1 MKIAISAAET
11 SGDLIASSIV
21 KSLLEYQPDCQIEGL
36 VGDKMTD
43 AGCQRLWH
51 IDQVNV
57 MGISEVVNKLPS
69 LLRLRNSIV
78 KHFSENKPDVFIGV
92 DSPDFNFKIEQKLK
106 ERGVK
111 TVHFIS
117 PSVWAW
123 RSNRIKK
130 IKASTD
136 LMLCLLPFE
145 VDFYEKNG
153 QKALFVG
160 HPLTEKLLPRQN
172 YKPSK
177 KVLLMPGSREAE
189 IKSLLPELL
198 SAVNLMREKDSKI
211 KFSLALANENFKEW
225 VQKQINKLE
234 IELSVGDA
242 YTKIVKS
249 DLVIVASGTAT
260 LEIAMLGVPMVVVY
274 KLSGVSYQIVK
285 RLLRTNF
292 ISLPNVILGKEVVP
306 ELIQEKAN
314 GKNIANVAM
323 QIIVSDNAKLVS
335 ELRKVHTQLDQDSSA
350 QSAKAILEFVH
361 E

>member
-323 QIIVSDNAKLVS
+323 QIIVSDNSKFVS
-335 ELRKVHTQLDQDSSA
+335 ELRKVHAQLDQDSSA
-350 QSAKAILEFVH
+350 QSAKAILEFVN

>member
-1 MKIAISAAET
+1 MKIAISATET

-211 KFSLALANENFKEW
+211 KFSLALANENFEEW
-225 VQKQINKLE
+225 VQKQINKLD

-242 YTKIVKS
+242 YRQIVKS

-292 ISLPNVILGKEVVP
+292 ISLPNIILGKEVVP

-323 QIIVSDNAKLVS
+323 QIVVSDNSKLIS

-350 QSAKAILEFVH
+350 QSAKAILEFVN

>member
-11 SGDLIASSIV
+11 SGDIIASSIV

-211 KFSLALANENFKEW
+211 KFSLALANDHFKEW
-225 VQKQINKLE
+225 VQKQINKLD
-234 IELSVGDA
+234 IELSGW
-242 YTKIVKS
+242 
-249 DLVIVASGTAT
+249 
-260 LEIAMLGVPMVVVY
+260 
-274 KLSGVSYQIVK
+274 
-285 RLLRTNF
+285 
-292 ISLPNVILGKEVVP
+292 
-306 ELIQEKAN
+306 
-314 GKNIANVAM
+314 
-323 QIIVSDNAKLVS
+323 
-335 ELRKVHTQLDQDSSA
+335 
-350 QSAKAILEFVH
+350 
-361 E
+361 

>member
-11 SGDLIASSIV
+11 SGDIIASALV
-21 KSLLEYQPDCQIEGL
+21 KSLLEYQPDCKIEGL
-36 VGDKMTD
+36 AGDKMSD
-43 AGCQRLWH
+43 EGCQRLWH

-78 KHFSENKPDVFIGV
+78 KYFSENKPDVFIGV
-92 DSPDFNFKIEQKLK
+92 DSPDFNFKIEHKLK
-106 ERGVK
+106 QCGVK

-136 LMLCLLPFE
+136 LMLCLFPFE
-145 VDFYEKNG
+145 VDFYEKHG

-160 HPLTEKLLPRQN
+160 HPLTEKLQPRKN

-198 SAVNLMREKDSKI
+198 STVNLMREQDSKI
-211 KFSLALANENFKEW
+211 QFSLALANDHFKDW
-225 VQKQINKLE
+225 VKDQINKLE

-242 YTKIVKS
+242 YEQIVKS

-274 KLSGVSYQIVK
+274 KLSGISYQIVK
-285 RLLRTNF
+285 RLLKTEF

-306 ELIQEKAN
+306 E
-314 GKNIANVAM
+314 
-323 QIIVSDNAKLVS
+323 
-335 ELRKVHTQLDQDSSA
+335 
-350 QSAKAILEFVH
+350 
-361 E
+361 

>member
-11 SGDLIASSIV
+11 SGDIIASALV
-21 KSLLEYQPDCQIEGL
+21 KSLIEYQPDCQIEGL
-36 VGDKMTD
+36 AGDKMSD
-43 AGCQRLWH
+43 EGCQRLWH

-57 MGISEVVNKLPS
+57 MGLSEVVNKLPS

-78 KHFSENKPDVFIGV
+78 KYFSENKPDVFIGV
-92 DSPDFNFKIEQKLK
+92 DSPDFNFKIEHKLK
-106 ERGVK
+106 QCGVK

-136 LMLCLLPFE
+136 LILCLFPFE
-145 VDFYEKNG
+145 VDFYEKHG
-153 QKALFVG
+153 QRALFVG
-160 HPLTEKLLPRQN
+160 HPLTEKLQPRQN

-198 SAVNLMREKDSKI
+198 STVTLMREQDSKI
-211 KFSLALANENFKEW
+211 QFSLALANDHFKVW
-225 VQKQINKLE
+225 VEERINKLG

-242 YTKIVKS
+242 YVKIAQS

-260 LEIAMLGVPMVVVY
+260 LEIALLGVPMVVVY
-274 KLSGVSYQIVK
+274 KLSSVSYQIVK
-285 RLLRTNF
+285 RLLNTKF

-306 ELIQEKAN
+306 ELIQDNAN

-323 QIIVSDNAKLVS
+323 QLIVSNNLKLVS
-335 ELRKVHTQLDQDSSA
+335 ELRKIHTQLHQEASA
-350 QSAKAILEFVH
+350 QSAKAILEFVN

>member
-11 SGDLIASSIV
+11 SGDLIASALV
-21 KSLLEYQPDCQIEGL
+21 RSLLECQPDCQIEGL
-36 VGDKMTD
+36 VGDMMID
-43 AGCQRLWH
+43 SGCQRLWH
-51 IDQVNV
+51 IDQANV
-57 MGISEVVNKLPS
+57 MGLSEVVNKLPS

-78 KHFSENKPDVFIGV
+78 TYFSENKPDVFIGV
-92 DSPDFNFKIEQKLK
+92 DSPDFNLKIEQKLK
-106 ERGVK
+106 KRGVK

-130 IKASTD
+130 IKTSTD
-136 LMLCLLPFE
+136 LMLCLFPFE
-145 VDFYEKNG
+145 VNFYEKYG

-160 HPLTEKLLPRQN
+160 HPLTEKLQPRQN

-198 SAVNLMREKDSKI
+198 STVKLMHKQDSTI
-211 KFSLALANENFKEW
+211 QFSLTLANDHFSEW
-225 VQKQINKLE
+225 VKDQINNLE
-234 IELSVGDA
+234 IELSIGDA
-242 YTKIVKS
+242 YKQIVAS

-260 LEIAMLGVPMVVVY
+260 LEVAMLGVPMVVVY
-274 KLSGVSYQIVK
+274 KLSSVSYQIVK
-285 RLLRTNF
+285 RLLKTEF

-306 ELIQEKAN
+306 ELIQDSAN
-314 GKNIANVAM
+314 GENIANVAM
-323 QIIVSDNAKLVS
+323 QIIVSDNSKLVS
-335 ELRKVHTQLDQDSSA
+335 ELRKIHSQLYQESSDQA
-350 QSAKAILEFVH
+350 AKAILEFVN

>member
-11 SGDLIASSIV
+11 SGDLIASDLV

-36 VGDKMTD
+36 VGDKMSD

-51 IDQVNV
+51 IDQANV
-57 MGISEVVNKLPS
+57 MGLTEVVNKLPS
-69 LLRLRNSIV
+69 LLRLRNSMI
-78 KHFSENKPDVFIGV
+78 KYFSENKPDVFIGV
-92 DSPDFNFKIEQKLK
+92 DSPDFNFKIEHKLK
-106 ERGVK
+106 QHGVK
-111 TVHFIS
+111 TIHFIS
-117 PSVWAW
+117 PKLWAW

-136 LMLCLLPFE
+136 LMLCLFPFE
-145 VDFYEKNG
+145 VDFYEKHG

-160 HPLTEKLLPRQN
+160 HPLTEKLQPRQN

-177 KVLLMPGSREAE
+177 KVLLMPGSREAD

-198 SAVNLMREKDSKI
+198 SSVKLMREQDSKI
-211 KFSLALANENFKEW
+211 QFSLALANDHFKEW
-225 VQKQINKLE
+225 VKDRIHKLE

-242 YTKIVKS
+242 YEQIVKS

-274 KLSGVSYQIVK
+274 KLSEVSYQIVR
-285 RLLRTNF
+285 RLLKTKF

-306 ELIQEKAN
+306 ELIQDNAI

-323 QIIVSDNAKLVS
+323 QIIVSDNSKLVS
-335 ELRKVHTQLDQDSSA
+335 ELRKIHTLLHQESST
-350 QSAKAILEFVH
+350 QSAKAILEFVN

>member
-11 SGDLIASSIV
+11 SGDLIASALV

-36 VGDKMTD
+36 VGDKMID

-57 MGISEVVNKLPS
+57 MGLSEVVNKLPS

-78 KHFSENKPDVFIGV
+78 KYFSENKPDIFIGV

-106 ERGVK
+106 QRGVK
-111 TVHFIS
+111 TIHFIS

-136 LMLCLLPFE
+136 LMLCLFPFE
-145 VDFYEKNG
+145 VDFYEKHG

-160 HPLTEKLLPRQN
+160 HPLTEKLQPREN
-172 YKPSK
+172 YKRSK

-198 SAVNLMREKDSKI
+198 STVKLMCEQDSKI
-211 KFSLALANENFKEW
+211 QFSLVLANDHFKEW
-225 VQKQINKLE
+225 VKDRIHKSGIKLT
-234 IELSVGDA
+234 VGDA
-242 YTKIVKS
+242 YKQIVKS

-274 KLSGVSYQIVK
+274 KLSEVSYQIVR
-285 RLLRTNF
+285 RLLKTKF
-292 ISLPNVILGKEVVP
+292 ISLPNVILGKEIVP
-306 ELIQEKAN
+306 ELIQDSAN

-323 QIIVSDNAKLVS
+323 QIIVSDNVKLVS
-335 ELRKVHTQLDQDSSA
+335 ELSKIYSQLHQESSA
-350 QSAKAILEFVH
+350 QTAKAILEFVN

>member
-1 MKIAISAAET
+1 MKIAISATET
-11 SGDLIASSIV
+11 SGDLIASSLI

-36 VGDKMTD
+36 VGDKMSD

-57 MGISEVVNKLPS
+57 MGITEVVNKLPS

-78 KHFSENKPDVFIGV
+78 KHFSENQPDVFIGV

-106 ERGVK
+106 QRGVK

-123 RSNRIKK
+123 RSNRINK
-130 IKASTD
+130 IKVSTD
-136 LMLCLLPFE
+136 LMLCLFPFE
-145 VDFYEKNG
+145 VDFYEKHR

-160 HPLTEKLLPRQN
+160 HPLTEKLQPRQN
-172 YKPSK
+172 YKSTK

-198 SAVNLMREKDSKI
+198 SAVKLMRYQDPKI
-211 KFSLALANENFKEW
+211 RFSLVLANDQLEKWVENR
-225 VQKQINKLE
+225 INKLE
-234 IELSVGDA
+234 IKLSVGDA
-242 YTKIVKS
+242 YEQIVKS

-285 RLLRTNF
+285 RLLRTDF
-292 ISLPNVILGKEVVP
+292 ISLPNVILGKEIVP
-306 ELIQEKAN
+306 ELIQDNAN

-323 QIIVSDNAKLVS
+323 QIIVSDNSKLVS
-335 ELRKVHTQLDQDSSA
+335 ELRKVYTQLHQESSA
-350 QSAKAILEFVH
+350 QSAKAILEFVN

>member
-11 SGDLIASSIV
+11 SGDLIASDLV

-36 VGDKMTD
+36 VGDKMSD

-51 IDQVNV
+51 IDQANV
-57 MGISEVVNKLPS
+57 MGLTEVVNKLPS
-69 LLRLRNSIV
+69 LLRLRNSMI
-78 KHFSENKPDVFIGV
+78 KYFSENKPDVFIGV
-92 DSPDFNFKIEQKLK
+92 DSPDFNFKIEHKLK
-106 ERGVK
+106 QHGVK
-111 TVHFIS
+111 TIHFIS
-117 PSVWAW
+117 PKLWAW

-136 LMLCLLPFE
+136 LMLCLFPFE
-145 VDFYEKNG
+145 VDFYEKHG

-160 HPLTEKLLPRQN
+160 HPLTEKLQPRKN

-198 SAVNLMREKDSKI
+198 STVNLMREQDSKI
-211 KFSLALANENFKEW
+211 QFSLALANDHFKDW
-225 VQKQINKLE
+225 VKDQINKLE

-242 YTKIVKS
+242 YEQIVKS

-260 LEIAMLGVPMVVVY
+260 LEIALLGVPMVVVY

-292 ISLPNVILGKEVVP
+292 ISLPNIILGKEVVP
-306 ELIQEKAN
+306 ELIQENAN
-314 GKNIANVAM
+314 GKNIASVAM
-323 QIIVSDNAKLVS
+323 QIIVSDNSKLVS
-335 ELRKVHTQLDQDSSA
+335 ELNKIHSQLHQESSA
-350 QSAKAILEFVH
+350 QSVKAILKLVNE
-361 E
+361 

>member
-11 SGDLIASSIV
+11 SGDLIASALV
-21 KSLLEYQPDCQIEGL
+21 KSLLEIEPDCQIEGL
-36 VGDKMTD
+36 VGDKMID
-43 AGCQRLWH
+43 AGCKKLWH
-51 IDQVNV
+51 IDQANV
-57 MGISEVVNKLPS
+57 MGLSEVVNKLPS

-78 KHFSENKPDVFIGV
+78 KYFSDNKPDVFIGV
-92 DSPDFNFKIEQKLK
+92 DSPDFNFTIEQKLK
-106 ERGVK
+106 QRGIK

-136 LMLCLLPFE
+136 LMLCLFPFE
-145 VDFYEKNG
+145 VDFYKKHG

-160 HPLTEKLLPRQN
+160 HPLTEKLQPRQN

-198 SAVNLMREKDSKI
+198 STVNLMRERDSTI
-211 KFSLALANENFKEW
+211 QFSLALANENFKEW
-225 VQKQINKLE
+225 VQDQIHKSE

-242 YTKIVKS
+242 YAKIAQS

-260 LEIAMLGVPMVVVY
+260 LEIALLGVPMVVVY

-292 ISLPNVILGKEVVP
+292 ISLPNVILGKEVIP
-306 ELIQEKAN
+306 ELIQENAN
-314 GKNIANVAM
+314 GKNIANIAM
-323 QIIVSDNAKLVS
+323 QIIVSNNLELVS
-335 ELRKVHTQLDQDSSA
+335 ELRKIHTQLHQESSA
-350 QSAKAILEFVH
+350 QSAKAILEFVN

>member
-11 SGDLIASSIV
+11 SGDLIASALV
-21 KSLLEYQPDCQIEGL
+21 KSLLEVQPDCQIEGL
-36 VGDKMTD
+36 VGDKMID

-57 MGISEVVNKLPS
+57 MGLSEVVIKLPS

-78 KHFSENKPDVFIGV
+78 KYFSDNKPDVFIGV
-92 DSPDFNFKIEQKLK
+92 DSPDFNFTIEQKLK
-106 ERGVK
+106 QRGIK

-136 LMLCLLPFE
+136 LMLCLFPFE
-145 VDFYEKNG
+145 VDFYKKHG

-160 HPLTEKLLPRQN
+160 HPLTEKLQPRQN

-198 SAVNLMREKDSKI
+198 STVNLMRERDSTI
-211 KFSLALANENFKEW
+211 QFSLALANEHFKEW
-225 VQKQINKLE
+225 VEDRIHKSE

-242 YTKIVKS
+242 YAKIAQS

-260 LEIAMLGVPMVVVY
+260 LEIALLGVPMVVVY

-292 ISLPNVILGKEVVP
+292 ISLPNVILGKEVIP
-306 ELIQEKAN
+306 ELIQENAN

-323 QIIVSDNAKLVS
+323 QIIVSNNSELVS
-335 ELRKVHTQLDQDSSA
+335 ELRKIHTLLHQDSSA
-350 QSAKAILEFVH
+350 QSAKAILEFVN

>member
-11 SGDLIASSIV
+11 SGDLIASALV
-21 KSLLEYQPDCQIEGL
+21 KSLLECQPDCQIEGL
-36 VGDKMTD
+36 VGDKMSD
-43 AGCQRLWH
+43 AGCHRLWH
-51 IDQVNV
+51 IDQANV
-57 MGISEVVNKLPS
+57 MGLSEVVNKLPS

-78 KHFSENKPDVFIGV
+78 KYFSENKPDVFIGV

-106 ERGVK
+106 KRGVK
-111 TVHFIS
+111 TIHFIS

-130 IKASTD
+130 IKTSTD
-136 LMLCLLPFE
+136 LMLCLFPFE
-145 VDFYEKNG
+145 VNFYEKHG

-160 HPLTEKLLPRQN
+160 HPLTEKLQPREN

-198 SAVNLMREKDSKI
+198 STVKLMREQDSKI
-211 KFSLALANENFKEW
+211 QFSLVLANDHFKGW
-225 VQKQINKLE
+225 VVERIDKLG

-242 YTKIVKS
+242 YEQIVTS

-285 RLLRTNF
+285 RLLKTEF

-306 ELIQEKAN
+306 ELIQDSAN

-323 QIIVSDNAKLVS
+323 QIIVSDNSKLVS
-335 ELRKVHTQLDQDSSA
+335 ELTKIHSQLHKGSSA
-350 QSAKAILEFVH
+350 QAAKAILEFVN

>member
-36 VGDKMTD
+36 VGDKMSD

-51 IDQVNV
+51 IDQANV
-57 MGISEVVNKLPS
+57 MGLTEVVNKLPS
-69 LLRLRNSIV
+69 LLRLRNSMI
-78 KHFSENKPDVFIGV
+78 KYFSENKPDVFIGV

-177 KVLLMPGSREAE
+177 EVLLMPGSREAE

-211 KFSLALANENFKEW
+211 KFSLVLANDHFKEW
-225 VQKQINKLE
+225 VQKHINKLE

-242 YTKIVKS
+242 YTQIVKS
-249 DLVIVASGTAT
+249 DVVIVASGTAT

-285 RLLRTNF
+285 RLLKTNF
-292 ISLPNVILGKEVVP
+292 ISLPNVILGKEIVP

-323 QIIVSDNAKLVS
+323 QIIVSDNSKFVS
-335 ELRKVHTQLDQDSSA
+335 ELRKVHTKLDQDSSV
-350 QSAKAILEFVH
+350 QSAKAILEFIN

>member
-11 SGDLIASSIV
+11 SGDLIASALV
-21 KSLLEYQPDCQIEGL
+21 QSLLEIQPDCQIEGL
-36 VGDKMTD
+36 VGDKMID
-43 AGCQRLWH
+43 AGCKRLWH

-57 MGISEVVNKLPS
+57 MGLSEVVNKLPS

-78 KHFSENKPDVFIGV
+78 KYFSENKPDVFIGV
-92 DSPDFNFKIEQKLK
+92 DSPDFNFTIEQKLK
-106 ERGVK
+106 QRGVK

-136 LMLCLLPFE
+136 LMLCLFPFE
-145 VDFYEKNG
+145 VDFYKKHG
-153 QKALFVG
+153 QKSLFVG
-160 HPLTEKLLPRQN
+160 HPLTEKLQPRQN

-198 SAVNLMREKDSKI
+198 STVNLMRERDSTI
-211 KFSLALANENFKEW
+211 QFSLALANEHFKEW
-225 VQKQINKLE
+225 VEDRIHKSE

-242 YTKIVKS
+242 YAKIAQS

-260 LEIAMLGVPMVVVY
+260 LEIALLGVPMVVVY

-292 ISLPNVILGKEVVP
+292 ISLPNVILGKEVIP
-306 ELIQEKAN
+306 ELIQENAN

-323 QIIVSDNAKLVS
+323 QIIVSNNSELVS
-335 ELRKVHTQLDQDSSA
+335 ELRKIHTILHQDSSA
-350 QSAKAILEFVH
+350 QSAKAILEFVN

>member
-1 MKIAISAAET
+1 MRIAISAAET
-11 SGDLIASSIV
+11 SGDLIASALV

-36 VGDKMTD
+36 VGDKMSD

-51 IDQVNV
+51 IDQANV
-57 MGISEVVNKLPS
+57 MGLSEVVNKLPS

-106 ERGVK
+106 QRGVK

-136 LMLCLLPFE
+136 LMLCLFPFE
-145 VDFYEKNG
+145 VDFYEKHG

-160 HPLTEKLLPRQN
+160 HPLAEKLQPRQN

-198 SAVNLMREKDSKI
+198 STVNLMREQDSKI
-211 KFSLALANENFKEW
+211 QFSLALANDHFKEW
-225 VQKQINKLE
+225 VEDRIHKLG

-242 YTKIVKS
+242 YVKIAQS

-260 LEIAMLGVPMVVVY
+260 IEIAMLGVPMVVVY
-274 KLSGVSYQIVK
+274 KLSGVSYQIVR
-285 RLLRTNF
+285 RLLKTKF

-306 ELIQEKAN
+306 ELIQDSAN

-323 QIIVSDNAKLVS
+323 QIIVSDNVKLVS
-335 ELRKVHTQLDQDSSA
+335 ELRKIHSQLHQESSA
-350 QSAKAILEFVH
+350 QAAKAILEFVN

>member
-1 MKIAISAAET
+1 M
-11 SGDLIASSIV
+11 
-21 KSLLEYQPDCQIEGL
+21 
-36 VGDKMTD
+36 
-43 AGCQRLWH
+43 
-51 IDQVNV
+51 
-57 MGISEVVNKLPS
+57 
-69 LLRLRNSIV
+69 
-78 KHFSENKPDVFIGV
+78 FFIGV

-106 ERGVK
+106 QRGVK

-136 LMLCLLPFE
+136 LMLCLFPFE
-145 VDFYEKNG
+145 VDFYEKHG

-160 HPLTEKLLPRQN
+160 HPLTEKLQPRKN

-198 SAVNLMREKDSKI
+198 SSVNLMREQDSKI
-211 KFSLALANENFKEW
+211 QFSLTLANDHFKKW
-225 VQKQINKLE
+225 VKDQINKLE

-242 YTKIVKS
+242 YEQIVKS

-306 ELIQEKAN
+306 ELIQESAN
-314 GKNIANVAM
+314 GKKYCKRCYAN
-323 QIIVSDNAKLVS
+323 NCL
-335 ELRKVHTQLDQDSSA
+335 
-350 QSAKAILEFVH
+350 
-361 E
+361 

>member
-11 SGDLIASSIV
+11 SGDLIASALV
-21 KSLLEYQPDCQIEGL
+21 KSLLEIEPDCQIEGL
-36 VGDKMTD
+36 VGDKMID
-43 AGCQRLWH
+43 AGCKKLWH
-51 IDQVNV
+51 IDQANV
-57 MGISEVVNKLPS
+57 MGLSEVVNKLPS

-78 KHFSENKPDVFIGV
+78 KYFSDNKPDVFIGV
-92 DSPDFNFKIEQKLK
+92 DSPDFNFTIEQKLK
-106 ERGVK
+106 QRGVK

-136 LMLCLLPFE
+136 LMLCLFPFE
-145 VDFYEKNG
+145 VDFYKKHG

-160 HPLTEKLLPRQN
+160 HPLTEKLQPRQN

-198 SAVNLMREKDSKI
+198 STVNLMREQDSTI
-211 KFSLALANENFKEW
+211 QFSLALANERFKEW
-225 VQKQINKLE
+225 VEDRIHKSE

-242 YTKIVKS
+242 YAKIAQS

-260 LEIAMLGVPMVVVY
+260 LEIALLGVPMVVVY

-292 ISLPNVILGKEVVP
+292 ISLPNVILGKEVIP
-306 ELIQEKAN
+306 ELIQENAN
-314 GKNIANVAM
+314 GRNIANVAM
-323 QIIVSDNAKLVS
+323 QIIVSNNSELVS
-335 ELRKVHTQLDQDSSA
+335 ELRKIHALLHQDSSA
-350 QSAKAILEFVH
+350 QSAKAILEFVN